1 MGEDPCVRCESP
13 MGLKRVPRPGDGRN
27 ERAFMWE
34 GGVREKRDFTF
45 RRTDQIQD
53 TGVEARF
60 LTITEGLANTERV
73 KAK

>member
-1 MGEDPCVRCESP
+1 
-13 MGLKRVPRPGDGRN
+13 
-27 ERAFMWE
+27 MWE

-53 TGVEARF
+53 YMTGVEARF
-60 LTITEGLANTERV
+60 LTIIEGLANTERV